1 MDTGGADDLPI
12 QSAIYNDVLSSIIT
26 AHGRSVKI
34 WNALIGKLEKAF
46 FDLTVNGSDITAVV
60 LDNRKRKFILGD
72 HLGDIQIHNYQS
84 GALMKVFD
92 PHASQITSLKYID
105 ELKYVVSVSWDG
117 AIVVHDE
124 DPPDH
129 GVVVRTM
136 DVANTH
142 RGDISCAAAS
152 YNLTLIATGAA
163 DKTVRIWDSET
174 GKIEAKLEFEH
185 EINEIVFFCTPTL

>member
-1 MDTGGADDLPI
+1 
-12 QSAIYNDVLSSIIT
+12 
-26 AHGRSVKI
+26 
-34 WNALIGKLEKAF
+34 
-46 FDLTVNGSDITAVV
+46 
-60 LDNRKRKFILGD
+60 
-72 HLGDIQIHNYQS
+72 
-84 GALMKVFD
+84 MKVFD

-124 DPPDH
+124 DPPEH

-142 RGDISCAAAS
+142 RGDISCAVAS

-163 DKTVRIWDSET
+163 DKTVRVWDSET

-185 EINEIVFFCTPTL
+185 EINEIVFSPFDCRCRQCWHSMAIRCPRLQV